1 MEVNFQNVSHVYMK
15 KTPFETLALKNI
27 DASFRS
33 SSVTAVIGRTGSG
46 KSTLVQHI
54 NGLLKPSA
62 GVVTVGGQQ
71 LEAGTKRKMVKTVR
85 SHVGMV
91 FQYPEHQLFEETV
104 EKDLLFGPKNK
115 GMNVA
120 EIQKKL
126 PELLQQVGLSE
137 RLLERS
143 PFELSGGQM
152 RRVAIAGV
160 LATNPD
166 ILILDEPTAGLD
178 PQGQKEILELF
189 MNWQRMYQPTTIMI
203 THQMEEAAAFA
214 EYMYVMEDAEIKMQ
228 GEPEAIYAQRE
239 KLREMDLDIPEQ
251 VQVLQ
256 QIEQDSG
263 IRFPHYK
270 LSPAEAADYWKQA
283 VQNGEVPY
291 V

>member
-54 NGLLKPSA
+54 NGLLKPSS
-62 GVVTVGGQQ
+62 GVVTVGEHQ
-71 LEAGTKRKMVKTVR
+71 LEARTKRKMVKTVR

-115 GMNVA
+115 GMDVA

-126 PELLQQVGLSE
+126 PELLQQVGLTE
-137 RLLERS
+137 TLLKRS

-189 MNWQRMYQPTTIMI
+189 MNWQRTYQPTTIMI

-256 QIEQDSG
+256 QIERDSG

-270 LSPAEAADYWKQA
+270 LSPEEAADYWEQA

>member
-1 MEVNFQNVSHVYMK
+1 MDVNFQDVSHVYMQ
-15 KTPFETLALKNI
+15 KTPFETLALKNVN
-27 DASFRS
+27 AYFRA

-62 GVVTVGGQQ
+62 GVVSVGEHH
-71 LEAGTKRKMVKTVR
+71 LEAKTKRKTVKAVR

-115 GMNVA
+115 GMDVA

-137 RLLERS
+137 SLLKRS

-178 PQGQKEILELF
+178 PQGQKEILKLF
-189 MNWQRMYQPTTIMI
+189 MNWQRTYQPTTIMI

-228 GEPEAIYAQRE
+228 GEPETIYAQRK
-239 KLREMDLDIPEQ
+239 KLQEMDLDIPEQ

-263 IRFPHYK
+263 IRFPHYQ
-270 LSPAEAADYWKQA
+270 LSPAEAADYWRRA
-283 VQNGEVPY
+283 VQNGGVPR

>member
-54 NGLLKPSA
+54 NGLLKPSS
-62 GVVTVGGQQ
+62 GLVTVGGHR
-71 LEAGTKRKMVKTVR
+71 LEAGTKRKIVKTVR

-115 GMNVA
+115 GMDVA

-137 RLLERS
+137 TLLERS

-189 MNWQRMYQPTTIMI
+189 MNWQRTYQPTTIMI

-239 KLREMDLDIPEQ
+239 KLREMDLDIPGQ

-256 QIEQDSG
+256 QIERDSG

-270 LSPAEAADYWKQA
+270 LSPAEAADYWEQA